1 MNALMLLCLITPHTL
16 QKSLNMLF
24 EQNISNQ
31 LQHYKNVY
39 NSINWRRRVIR
50 DETSK
55 RKKKLYS
62 SGLIFAAWTG
72 MRDIKGGNS
81 FVKQNKTEQKNN
93 TLLFRIAKKVNIFL
107 HLNIG

>member
-1 MNALMLLCLITPHTL
+1 M
-16 QKSLNMLF
+16 
-24 EQNISNQ
+24 
-31 LQHYKNVY
+31 
-39 NSINWRRRVIR
+39 IR

-81 FVKQNKTEQKNN
+81 FVKQNKTEQKKQH
-93 TLLFRIAKKVNIFL
+93 TAISDCEESKHFSTPEYRLRRHGVTTMW
-107 HLNIG
+107 